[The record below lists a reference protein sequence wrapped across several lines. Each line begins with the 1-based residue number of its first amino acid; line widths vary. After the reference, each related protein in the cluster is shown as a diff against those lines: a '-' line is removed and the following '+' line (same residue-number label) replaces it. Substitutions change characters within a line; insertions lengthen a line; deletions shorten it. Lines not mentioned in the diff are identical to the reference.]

1 MIVRYVQKDLGM
13 VSSYTFFT
21 LKRNFT
27 NFTGRAGQMDV
38 RGTIDGVSVSDLVLR
53 DVVDPREIP
62 EVTFA
67 DDVLVLGDVITT
79 GTDFQAE
86 LDSFLNEVIKPSSDG
101 TIENNLRFTG
111 AVTIQAEVNIG
122 TLNGIPSD
130 TWVISGSDTPQNIA
144 VKTVF
149 TQD

>member
-1 MIVRYVQKDLGM
+1 M

-53 DVVDPREIP
+53 NVVDAREIP

-67 DDVLVLGDVITT
+67 DDVLVLGDVVLTAT
-79 GTDFQAE
+79 A
-86 LDSFLNEVIKPSSDG
+86 L
-101 TIENNLRFTG
+101 
-111 AVTIQAEVNIG
+111 
-122 TLNGIPSD
+122 
-130 TWVISGSDTPQNIA
+130 
-144 VKTVF
+144 
-149 TQD
+149 